1 MSTMLMQEQSDNQSA
16 STTLDSQLSNQFKK
30 QLEILEKRNEVLEK
44 AQEESQAQKLLMAQI
59 I

>member
-1 MSTMLMQEQSDNQSA
+1 MQEQSDNQSA

>member
-1 MSTMLMQEQSDNQSA
+1 MSTMLSQEQSDNQSA